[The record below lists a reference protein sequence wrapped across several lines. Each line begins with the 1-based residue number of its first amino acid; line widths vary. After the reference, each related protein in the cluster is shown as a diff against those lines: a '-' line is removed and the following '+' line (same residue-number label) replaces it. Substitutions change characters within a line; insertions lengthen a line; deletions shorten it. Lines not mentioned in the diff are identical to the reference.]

1 MKSEKIDVVI
11 FDLDDTLYHE
21 IDYLKSAY
29 RSISLHVEQQYG
41 YIILYELMLQYYE
54 KGLDV
59 FAFIEEQTKHKVT
72 KNELLDMYR
81 LHNPAICLN
90 ADALLLLNKL
100 KKQGCRM
107 GIITDGRTITQQN
120 KIKALGLYRFIDI
133 ADCIISE
140 SIGSEKPS
148 EANYKYFMDKYPTST
163 YCYIGD
169 NVRKDFITPNRL
181 GWTTICLL
189 DNGENIHKQNFE
201 RDKEYLPNITVKS
214 LNTIF

>member
-1 MKSEKIDVVI
+1 MKSDKSDVVI

-29 RSISLHVEQQYG
+29 RSISLHMEQQYG
-41 YIILYELMLQYYE
+41 CIVLYELMLQYYE

-59 FAFIEEQTKHKVT
+59 FTLIEEKSNHKVT

-100 KKQGCRM
+100 KQQGYRI

-120 KIKALGLYRFIDI
+120 KIKALDLYRFIGV

-140 SIGSEKPS
+140 SFGSEKPS
-148 EANYKYFMDKYPTST
+148 EANYRYFMDKYPAKN
-163 YCYIGD
+163 YYYIGD

-189 DNGENIHKQNFE
+189 DNGENIHKQRFD
-201 RDKEYLPNITVKS
+201 RDKEYLPNIKVKT